1 MKYISLFLWFLFMTY
16 LSHQDGAHTAV
27 FSRRLA
33 EQLGGK
39 ADAEKINRINGKLR
53 RFAHV
58 FVFFVLTVLCGMAFD
73 SRYWIAAVCL
83 WAWAD
88 EATKPWIEGR
98 HFSWYDVGLNLIGVG
113 IGVLLTVLYIMCYKG
128 GNPP

>member
-1 MKYISLFLWFLFMTY
+1 MKYILLLLWFLFMTY

-33 EQLGGK
+33 EQFGGK

-58 FVFFVLTVLCGMAFD
+58 FVFFVLTVLCRVAFD
-73 SRYWIAAVCL
+73 SYISIAAVCL

-113 IGVLLTVLYIMCYKG
+113 IGLVVWLLLWAGTKL
-128 GNPP
+128 